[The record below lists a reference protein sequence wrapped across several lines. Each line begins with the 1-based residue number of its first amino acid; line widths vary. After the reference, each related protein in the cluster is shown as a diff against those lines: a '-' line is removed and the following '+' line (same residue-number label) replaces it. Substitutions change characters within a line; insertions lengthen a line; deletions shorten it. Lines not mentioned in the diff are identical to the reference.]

1 MEGNETGGKETS
13 WEAVEMKTTLAK
25 IVQWGWREVD
35 SFKKVDLTDVNEEL
49 VWEMR
54 EKVELRKTLPS
65 LGLVPFIY
73 IREHR
78 RKMGLQRD
86 GEGFSLRWVEFEI
99 PENHV
104 RRGVRATAGNAD
116 PKFRRACGVEV
127 SIRSH
132 QL

>member
-1 MEGNETGGKETS
+1 MRRQHERGWLRVTGAE
-13 WEAVEMKTTLAK
+13 E
-25 IVQWGWREVD
+25 VQ
-35 SFKKVDLTDVNEEL
+35 
-49 VWEMR
+49 
-54 EKVELRKTLPS
+54 LRTLPS

-73 IREHR
+73 VREHR

-99 PENHV
+99 PENRV
-104 RRGVRATAGNAD
+104 RRGVRAAAGNAD